1 MGGVFVVV
9 FSKKMNMVLAF
20 CFYIPGLQGILFSL
34 VIVST
39 KVQMAIKKVRS
50 RADWSHI

>member
-9 FSKKMNMVLAF
+9 FSKKINIDLAF
-20 CFYIPGLQGILFSL
+20 CFYIPSLQGILFSL

-39 KVQMAIKKVRS
+39 KVQMAIKKS
-50 RADWSHI
+50 A